1 MTKAVHRRARPR
13 ALAAGL
19 GALLAWT
26 GLVLWAAAEQPD
38 SPPSAQADPSR
49 ACLMCHGENA
59 PLPAAGIVHSSHAA
73 LFVEGGQGCTACHG
87 SSREH
92 LGLAEDGTRPPP
104 DHSFGRDDPSA
115 GINAACSTCHAGQ
128 VAPHWQGSVHE
139 FEELACTDCHSAHD
153 AAGDPAL
160 DPARQAGV
168 CFECHQRERAEFMRP
183 SRHPVATGGFASD
196 AGLLSCSDCHDAHG
210 SATVAELNR
219 MTLNETCYE
228 CHAELRG
235 PFLWEHAPVRED
247 CSSCHLP
254 HGAIHDALL
263 RQRPPQL
270 CQQCHLAQYH
280 PSTVRSGT
288 GLPPLGA
295 DPNLLG
301 QSCMNCHT
309 AVHGS
314 NHPSSP
320 GFTR

>member
-1 MTKAVHRRARPR
+1 MLQASNARLIRRT
-13 ALAAGL
+13 LAAA
-19 GALLAWT
+19 GAGILAWSGLILVAGAGQGGPAPAAPGQET
-26 GLVLWAAAEQPD
+26 G
-38 SPPSAQADPSR
+38 
-49 ACLMCHGENA
+49 ACLVCHGEGA
-59 PLPAAGIVHSSHAA
+59 PLPAAGIVHSAHAA
-73 LFVEGGQGCTACHG
+73 LFGAGGQACAACHG
-87 SSREH
+87 PSQAH
-92 LGLAEDGTRPPP
+92 LGLAEDGSRPPP
-104 DHSFGRDDPSA
+104 DRSLGPDDLA
-115 GINAACSTCHAGQ
+115 ADINSTCMNCHAGE
-128 VAPHWQGSVHE
+128 VAPHWSGSAHE

-153 AAGDPAL
+153 PLGDPAL
-160 DPARQAGV
+160 DPDRQVGL
-168 CFECHQRERAEFMRP
+168 CFDCHQRERAEFMRP
-183 SRHPVATGGFASD
+183 HRHPLATGGFSSD
-196 AGLLSCSDCHDAHG
+196 PGLLACSNCHDAHG
-210 SATVAELNR
+210 SAAVADLDG
-219 MTLNETCYE
+219 MTLNETCYG

-254 HGAIHDALL
+254 HGAIHDAML

-270 CQQCHLAQYH
+270 CQQCHLARFH

-301 QSCMNCHT
+301 QNCMNCHT

>member
-1 MTKAVHRRARPR
+1 MKKARKRRALDR
-13 ALAAGL
+13 LIAAGVP
-19 GALLAWT
+19 ALLAWA
-26 GLVLWAAAEQPD
+26 GLVLLAGADQAGA
-38 SPPSAQADPSR
+38 PSQAVADEAR
-49 ACLMCHGENA
+49 ACLACHGEGG
-59 PLPAAGIVHSSHAA
+59 PLPAGGIVHSSHAA
-73 LFVEGGQGCTACHG
+73 LFGEGGRACAACHG
-87 SSREH
+87 PSQAH

-104 DHSFGRDDPSA
+104 DRAFGPEDSSA
-115 GINAACSTCHAGQ
+115 DINANCTTCHAAQ
-128 VAPHWQGSVHE
+128 VAPHWAGSAHE
-139 FEELACTDCHSAHD
+139 FEELACTDCHSVHEPG
-153 AAGDPAL
+153 GDPVL
-160 DPARQAGV
+160 DPGRQAGV
-168 CFECHQRERAEFMRP
+168 CFDCHQRERAEFMRP
-183 SRHPVATGGFASD
+183 HRHPVGTGHFSSD
-196 AGLLSCSDCHDAHG
+196 AGLLTCSDCHDAHG
-210 SATVAELNR
+210 SASVADLDAT
-219 MTLNETCYE
+219 TLNESCYE

-254 HGAIHDALL
+254 HGAIHDAML

-270 CQQCHLAQYH
+270 CQQCHLARYH
-280 PSTVRSGT
+280 PSTVRSGR